1 MTSVMADMHKS
12 ACEKGM
18 AVKVC
23 PPSKAW
29 VPERDCPK
37 TDFKIS
43 PSADCLELYRRLRRS
58 LAFHSVDSIPAQDLY
73 PTQEIRN
80 PSYDGPQEEPRRNA
94 AVAAMRRAL
103 ERVANFKIVPGST

>member
-1 MTSVMADMHKS
+1 MPGTLA
-12 ACEKGM
+12 GIF
-18 AVKVC
+18 AVWAFV
-23 PPSKAW
+23 A
-29 VPERDCPK
+29 
-37 TDFKIS
+37 TLG
-43 PSADCLELYRRLRRS
+43 CLELYRRLRRS

-103 ERVANFKIVPGST
+103 ERIAAYKIVPGST